1 MSNKIHVTRHQ
12 SREEAFILLYEKCFN
27 DAPIE
32 EIIENALL
40 SRDFTV
46 SEFARTLINGV
57 DENKENIDNIIEDN
71 LKGWKKNRL
80 SKVALTL
87 MRISVFEMLNLDSV
101 PVNVS
106 INEAIELAKVYS
118 TDKDSSFIN
127 GVLGAVAKTVKKDE

>member
-1 MSNKIHVTRHQ
+1 MSNKIYVTRHQ
-12 SREEAFILLYEKCFN
+12 SREEAFILLYEKCFS
-27 DAPIE
+27 DSPIE

-57 DENKENIDNIIEDN
+57 DENKENIDRIIEDN
-71 LKGWKKNRL
+71 LTGWKKSRV

-127 GVLGAVAKTVKKDE
+127 GVLGAVAKTFNKDE